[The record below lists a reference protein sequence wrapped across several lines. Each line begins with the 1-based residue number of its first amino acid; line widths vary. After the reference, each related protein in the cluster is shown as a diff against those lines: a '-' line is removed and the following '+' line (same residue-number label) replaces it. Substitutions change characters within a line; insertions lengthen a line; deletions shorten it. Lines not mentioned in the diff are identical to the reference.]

1 MSDILDD
8 LDIEF
13 AGSFDVCQKPLGDS
27 ICAIPLP
34 VGHHPSRK
42 YCDDHQ
48 PAASKPKKKIKTSEG
63 EVPPKSININIKG
76 PQAKKPKANSD
87 GQAVQDGAERM
98 LGLLPLIFA
107 MSGDTQCA
115 EALSNGIPQIAAQL
129 GALTEYHPG
138 LKKIFA
144 PGESTGEAM
153 AWIGLTIAVAPV
165 IIAILAHH
173 DLISPKMAQTFAVF
187 STMASGAE
195 PDGE

>member
-1 MSDILDD
+1 
-8 LDIEF
+8 
-13 AGSFDVCQKPLGDS
+13 
-27 ICAIPLP
+27 
-34 VGHHPSRK
+34 
-42 YCDDHQ
+42 
-48 PAASKPKKKIKTSEG
+48 
-63 EVPPKSININIKG
+63 
-76 PQAKKPKANSD
+76 
-87 GQAVQDGAERM
+87 M